1 MALVRAVSL
10 RYRATR
16 IRLVIFAFLAHLNLI
31 PFTAHSPIDE
41 DKLSV
46 ESGVI
51 VQLNARVQS
60 RNNNTVNVVHNK
72 AVTGACFLPAV
83 GIREGRLRLASR
95 RAPRSHCRVEH

>member
-1 MALVRAVSL
+1 MALVLAVSL
-10 RYRATR
+10 PYRAAR
-16 IRLVIFAFLAHLNLI
+16 IRFVICACVEHLNLI

-41 DKLSV
+41 DKLSL

-60 RNNNTVNVVHNK
+60 RNNDTVNVVHNK

-83 GIREGRLRLASR
+83 DIREGRL
-95 RAPRSHCRVEH
+95 